1 MRTRI
6 SPVLFVA
13 LALGFPSALESS
25 QKRLVSREEL
35 LAGAPLGMAPDQT
48 ELVDD
53 RQVLAV
59 SAEMKEFLDSHVIR
73 NASGYVKLHQLLY
86 SIISQKSFGLE
97 YDETTRTASE
107 TFRLRR
113 GNCLSFSNMFVA
125 LARDLDL
132 DAEFQEV
139 EIPPDWTYRDDAFI
153 LNRHVNVSVD
163 LGTAGHHAVDFN
175 LEEFSSTYDRRT
187 ISDDRALAHYY
198 NNMGVERM
206 QAGDTAAAL
215 GYFQKAL
222 AEKDH
227 RFSPAWTNLG
237 ILYQRHRQTAHA
249 EAAFLEAVRVDRGN
263 VVALSNLV
271 NLYERQGDVEQT
283 ADYRNRVER
292 HRLKNPYFRYHRARD
307 AFLAGDYDT
316 AISHLKYAIRKRKHE
331 DRFCFLLGLCY
342 LQKGDEEAARRWMDR
357 AEEIASSDSV
367 KQNYANKIERLLST
381 SE

>member
-6 SPVLFVA
+6 SLLLLVA
-13 LALGFPSALESS
+13 LALGPPGALESS
-25 QKRLVSREEL
+25 DERRITREEL
-35 LAGAPLGMAPDQT
+35 LAGAPLGVAPDPAQLI
-48 ELVDD
+48 ED

-59 SAEMKEFLDSHVIR
+59 SAEMREFLDDNVIR

-86 SIISQKSFGLE
+86 SIINEKSFGLE

-107 TFRLRR
+107 TFRLRQ

-153 LNRHVNVSVD
+153 LNRHVNVSVN

-175 LEEFSSTYDRRT
+175 MEEFSSTYDRHT
-187 ISDDRALAHYY
+187 VSDNRALAHYY
-198 NNMGVERM
+198 NNLGVESM

-215 GYFQKAL
+215 GYFRKAL
-222 AEKDH
+222 GEKDH

-237 ILYQRHRQTAHA
+237 VLYQRHRQTAHA
-249 EAAFLEAVRVDRGN
+249 EAAFLEAVRVDRSN

-271 NLYERQGDVEQT
+271 NLYEQQGDVERSS
-283 ADYRNRVER
+283 DYRKRVER
-292 HRLKNPYFRYHRARD
+292 HRRKNPYYRYHRARD

-316 AISHLKYAIRKRKHE
+316 AIGHLKFAIRKRKHE
-331 DRFCFLLGLCY
+331 DQFCFLLGLCY

-357 AEEIASSDSV
+357 AEQIASNDTV
-367 KQNYANKIERLLST
+367 KRHYANKIERLLSGA
-381 SE
+381 E